1 MIGNVKNDS
10 KQSDINLAK
19 IKKNSSNL
27 MSKNE
32 MNKMEQESLTS
43 NSNNSENQ
51 FRKQKNVRIKKH
63 FDKNFE

>member
-10 KQSDINLAK
+10 KQSDMNLAK

-43 NSNNSENQ
+43 NSNNSENCW
-51 FRKQKNVRIKKH
+51 R
-63 FDKNFE
+63 

>member
-10 KQSDINLAK
+10 KQSDMNLAK

-43 NSNNSENQ
+43 NSNNSENR